1 MYFKNFPEFIYDFI
15 SGGSSKTSL
24 VKDITRNIRFRRDIL
39 ANVTV
44 YDEYDII
51 DGETPE
57 IIAEKIYGNA
67 EYHWIIMLAN
77 DRYDYIEDFPLAEY
91 QLVKVIA
98 SKYPG
103 TQNNIHHYVDAKG
116 FVVNSDAPGAV
127 SVSNEQDERNKN
139 EAKRRIKIVSSNI
152 INTIL
157 KDYKDLI

>member
-103 TQNNIHHYVDAKG
+103 TKNNIHHYVDAKG